1 MKKILLLA
9 LLIVMGATL
18 STTEAKKK
26 KDKKQKATSVAL
38 QSVEDSLCYATGI
51 QMTNGLIPFLIGQ
64 REIGRAHV

>member
-9 LLIVMGATL
+9 LLIVMGATV

-26 KDKKQKATSVAL
+26 KDKKQTATPVTL

-51 QMTNGLIPFLIGQ
+51 QMTNGLIPYLIGQ
-64 REIGRAHV
+64 KGVDTT

>member
-9 LLIVMGATL
+9 LLIVMGATV

-26 KDKKQKATSVAL
+26 KDKKQKATPVAL

-51 QMTNGLIPFLIGQ
+51 QMTNGLIP
-64 REIGRAHV
+64 

>member
-9 LLIVMGATL
+9 LLIVMGATV

-26 KDKKQKATSVAL
+26 KDKKQTATPVAL

-51 QMTNGLIPFLIGQ
+51 QMTNGLIP
-64 REIGRAHV
+64 